1 MSNSDLSHRVA
12 LELRLLQRSVDA
24 FDEAAAGRLGLN
36 RTDLRCLDVLLGGGP
51 YTAGDLAVELRLS
64 PAATTTVI
72 DRLERAGLA
81 RRTRDA
87 ANRRRVQVAATEAA
101 RTIDREIYRPVAA
114 AGLKALRRFDDA
126 QLSTWSFC
134 LSPGRCRKTRR
145 PGSRR
150 AAIGLSSRPP
160 RAHGSSR
167 IEAPAIRHDPN
178 RGRLTESVNG
188 PR

>member
-101 RTIDREIYRPVAA
+101 RAIDREIYRPVAA

-126 QLSTWSFC
+126 QLSTIVEFLLVARQVQENQTARITKGRHRSQQPTTEGTRK
-134 LSPGRCRKTRR
+134 LQDRSPRD
-145 PGSRR
+145 S
-150 AAIGLSSRPP
+150 A
-160 RAHGSSR
+160 
-167 IEAPAIRHDPN
+167 
-178 RGRLTESVNG
+178 
-188 PR
+188 